1 MYNLP
6 TDSIPL
12 FVPVAVAARLQPWFD
27 TATLDRGLAEIGER
41 RIVTLAMM
49 RGTVATLVD
58 NHAVVMLRLEKKASL
73 HQGFFIDNGHC
84 GLCGGKAG
92 SKGCSHQAALAILSL
107 VVPAGHDKPL
117 PLPLVF
123 ADSHW
128 QKLGFFLHDWLAKG
142 PVQTEHQ
149 EERERGIWRITPP
162 EGRLEIVLPPSH
174 DTIVH
179 WFLHPEKTS
188 TKKKEATKG
197 PARLFQQ
204 LRLRTMNAS
213 ERDLEQRG
221 LSTIG
226 LERDASFSLWLAQ
239 TLYLLDG
246 DTLPRATINAAEGLR
261 IAGGGVPGVAMTLS
275 VPRRR
280 VWEVVRLCSWENE
293 EMRVLPAAR
302 ECFRVAFQ
310 GETRLE
316 VHPCLRR
323 PDGTL
328 LSRVDLAERR
338 FSSAFH
344 LDGEG
349 FLPALRPPDETLIRP
364 PAAASPTPGAS
375 PVPLFA
381 FLNQEQT
388 RDQAFT
394 VEINEL
400 PAFLASNGVALR
412 HPDNLVDQELLNLRI
427 LDLPDRLELEVFE
440 EHDDWCYLSCRYG
453 IGNTTVSLSEILS
466 AQQKQCNLLPG
477 KQWLRLDDSPLSWLH
492 DLLAQRLAEDGS
504 GRVRLTYRELL
515 ALTTLIPEVH
525 HQPKNDAP
533 GRSRLQALLQAEY
546 PAQAAPLPDPPPH
559 LRSYQYLGLAWM
571 HRLYVFGIGGL
582 LADDMGLG
590 KTHQALALLQT
601 VIKEKDDPMLV
612 VCPAS
617 VLLSWAE
624 KIEMFYPELS
634 FTVYYGGNRNLEG
647 IGRRRLVLT
656 TYGVIRQDLEL
667 LQSENFSVV
676 ILDEIQYV
684 KNRNTATHRA
694 AAALKGRVKFGLTGT
709 PVENSL
715 EDLRVLFDICLP
727 GLLGSEKF
735 FQTVYE
741 RPIVELGDLQAR
753 ERLSRLIHPFIL
765 RRSRAQ
771 VLQELP
777 EIIEHIRYCELSDD
791 QIGLYREVI
800 ANREQAEEEDSGSMM
815 PILAAI
821 TRLKQIC
828 SHPCLVTN
836 CLDNTT
842 YRSGKWELFLEIS
855 EELMAAEI
863 KFVVFT
869 QYLGMLDMMACHFAA
884 AGVGFVTLRGDMAP
898 KARQAAIAA
907 FNHDP
912 SCRVCCA
919 SLLAGGV
926 GIDLTGAQAVIHY
939 DRWWNAAKEEQAT
952 SRVHRFGQKRVVQ
965 VFRLITLG
973 TLEEKIH
980 HLIIKKRDLAA
991 SLINEDDALILKNL
1005 DRRQLLELLR
1015 L

>member
-6 TDSIPL
+6 ADPIPL

-27 TATLDRGLAEIGER
+27 TATLDQGLVEIGER

-49 RGTVATLVD
+49 RGTVAALVD
-58 NHAVVMLRLEKKASL
+58 NHAVVMLHFEKKASL
-73 HQGFFIDNGHC
+73 HQGFIIDNGHC

-92 SKGCSHQAALAILSL
+92 SKGCRHQAALAILSL
-107 VVPAGHDKPL
+107 VVPTGHDKPL
-117 PLPLVF
+117 PLPLAF

-128 QKLGFFLHDWLAKG
+128 RKLGFFLHDCLSKS
-142 PVQTEHQ
+142 PTHTEHQ
-149 EERERGIWRITPP
+149 GESERGTWRITPL

-174 DTIVH
+174 NTIVH
-179 WFLHPEKTS
+179 WFLHPEKTAA
-188 TKKKEATKG
+188 KKQEVTKG
-197 PARLFQQ
+197 PALLLQQ
-204 LRLRTMNAS
+204 LRLRTMTAN
-213 ERDLEQRG
+213 ERALEQRG
-221 LSTIG
+221 MSGIG
-226 LERDASFSLWLAQ
+226 LQRDASFSLWLAQ
-239 TLYLLDG
+239 TLYLLCG
-246 DTLPRATINAAEGLR
+246 DTLPTATISDAEGLR
-261 IAGGGVPGVAMTLS
+261 LTCGDARGDTAMALV
-275 VPRRR
+275 VPRLK
-280 VWEVVRLCSWENE
+280 VWEAVRLCPWDGENLSL
-293 EMRVLPAAR
+293 LPAAK
-302 ECFRVAFQ
+302 ECFRVTFQ
-310 GETRLE
+310 GEVRLE

-328 LSRVDLAERR
+328 LSRVDLAGRR

-349 FLPALRPPDETLIRP
+349 FLPALRPPDEALIRP
-364 PAAASPTPGAS
+364 PAAASATPGAS

-381 FLNQEQT
+381 FLHQEQT

-394 VEINEL
+394 LEINEL

-427 LDLPDRLELEVFE
+427 VDLPDRLELEVFE
-440 EHDDWCYLSCRYG
+440 EHSDWCYLSCRYG
-453 IGNTTVSLSEILS
+453 LGNTTVSLSDILS
-466 AQQKQCNLLPG
+466 AREKQLHLLPG

-492 DLLAQRLAEDGS
+492 DLVAQRLAEDGS
-504 GRVRLTYRELL
+504 GRLRLTYRELL

-525 HQPKNDAP
+525 HQAQNDDP
-533 GRSRLQALLQAEY
+533 GGSRLQALLQSEE
-546 PAQAAPLPDPPPH
+546 PAQAVLLPQPPAH
-559 LRSYQYLGLAWM
+559 LRSYQRLGMAWM

-601 VIKEKDDPMLV
+601 VATEEDPMLV

-617 VLLSWAE
+617 VLLSWVE
-624 KIEMFYPELS
+624 KIEQFYPELS

-647 IGRRRLVLT
+647 ISKRRLLLT

-667 LQSENFSVV
+667 LQSLIFPIV
-676 ILDEIQYV
+676 IFDEIQYV

-741 RPIVELGDLQAR
+741 RPIVELGNPQAR

-771 VLQELP
+771 VLRELP
-777 EIIEHIRYCELSDD
+777 EIIEHVRYCELSDD

-800 ANREQAEEEDSGSMM
+800 ANREHAEEEDSGSVM
-815 PILAAI
+815 PMLAAI

-828 SHPCLVTN
+828 SHPCLVTK
-836 CLDNTT
+836 CPEGTA
-842 YRSGKWELFLEIS
+842 YRSGKWDLFLVLS
-855 EELMAAEI
+855 EELLAAEM

-884 AGVGFVTLRGDMAP
+884 AGVGSVTLKGDMTP
-898 KARQAAIAA
+898 KTRQAAIGT
-907 FNHDP
+907 FNNDP

-919 SLLAGGV
+919 SLLAGGI
-926 GIDLTGAQAVIHY
+926 GIDLTGAQAVVHY

-952 SRVHRFGQKRVVQ
+952 ARVHRFGQKRVVQ

-973 TLEEKIH
+973 SLEEKIH
-980 HLIIKKRDLAA
+980 NLIVKKRDLAT
-991 SLINEDDALILKNL
+991 SLINEDDAGVLKNL

-1015 L
+1015 V